1 MRIDGGFKY
10 IEERARCI
18 ADSQISARGS
28 KGNDMKNSN
37 ADA

>member
-1 MRIDGGFKY
+1 MGGSS

-18 ADSQISARGS
+18 ADSQISMRGS
-28 KGNDMKNSN
+28 KGNNTKNSN